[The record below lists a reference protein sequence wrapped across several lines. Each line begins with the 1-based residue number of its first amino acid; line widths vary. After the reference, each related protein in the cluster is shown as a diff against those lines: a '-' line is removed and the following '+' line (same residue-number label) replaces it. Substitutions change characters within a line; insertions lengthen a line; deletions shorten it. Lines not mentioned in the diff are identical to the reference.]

1 MARIRS
7 SIVAGIISPWADI
20 RKSYRKKIIHSAV
33 KNDNKNLLNENKKT
47 SGVVNGKTGEGEV

>member
-20 RKSYRKKIIHSAV
+20 RKPYRKKIIYSAV

-47 SGVVNGKTGEGEV
+47 SGVVNGKTGEGEL